1 MKYWMEND
9 IRGTIMSVEPI
20 TTIHNGTRRAA
31 NTITKIILILP
42 LYPIKEIQMKLNINI

>member
-20 TTIHNGTRRAA
+20 TVHNGTRRAA